1 MKLLIIG
8 ASGYLGNTIYKKL
21 KECSNDDIYGTCCN
35 SNNHEL
41 LQANVLNKLDI
52 KKLLHLNQM

>member
-21 KECSNDDIYGTCCN
+21 KESTNDDIYGTCCN
-35 SNNHEL
+35 SSNPEL
-41 LQANVLNKLDI
+41 LQINVL
-52 KKLLHLNQM
+52 

>member
-21 KECSNDDIYGTCCN
+21 KECSNDDIYGTCYTSAN
-35 SNNHEL
+35 QEL
-41 LQANVLNKLDI
+41 LQVNVLDKNLI
-52 KKLLHLNQM
+52 MNYE

>member
-21 KECSNDDIYGTCCN
+21 KESTNDDIYGTCCTDM
-35 SNNHEL
+35 ED
-41 LQANVLNKLDI
+41 AI
-52 KKLLHLNQM
+52 I